1 MHVRQYRLPHNG
13 SDDCTVA
20 ADDELLVAHLETP
33 LPARRASW
41 GAIRSITSR
50 GRAASARMSTP
61 TAGVEAAAA
70 TQRTTNAA
78 LFALM
83 CLVWGLTWWP
93 AKVGAAHVP
102 PIFLAAARFTIAG
115 ALMLAWAGR
124 DAGAVPRSAQAR
136 LIGTALLVNTGNYAL
151 LFWGIARA
159 PTGLAAIVNFATIPV
174 FSLLAS
180 RWIEG
185 EAIARR
191 HIVAIALGTLGLAL
205 LFGTRALGARG
216 EAAAAPDE
224 LWGLAAI
231 ALGTLLYC
239 LGAVLSRPIATTM
252 PVLAL
257 AGWQTLIGGIGL
269 VALSFALEPV
279 EARHWRALAA
289 WPTLPA
295 LAFLVAAGSLAGFTI
310 YLRLL
315 RDWGAFRAGLYA
327 FVSPVIA
334 VAVGV
339 VALSERFGWA
349 EGLGA
354 LIMFGAAAIAL
365 KRPSRSLRRGDGVA
379 GG

>member
-1 MHVRQYRLPHNG
+1 MNK
-13 SDDCTVA
+13 
-20 ADDELLVAHLETP
+20 
-33 LPARRASW
+33 
-41 GAIRSITSR
+41 
-50 GRAASARMSTP
+50 
-61 TAGVEAAAA
+61 
-70 TQRTTNAA
+70 NAA
-78 LFALM
+78 LFVVM
-83 CLVWGLTWWP
+83 CVVWGLTWWP
-93 AKVGAAHVP
+93 VKIGAAHVP

-115 ALMLAWAGR
+115 TMMLAWAR
-124 DAGAVPRSAQAR
+124 ADAAAVPRSARPR
-136 LIGTALLVNTGNYAL
+136 LIATALLVNTGNYAL

-159 PTGLAAIVNFATIPV
+159 PTGLAAIVNFGTIPV

-185 EAIARR
+185 ESIGLRQLM
-191 HIVAIALGTLGLAL
+191 AIALGLVGLAL
-205 LFGTRALGARG
+205 LFASRALGAVG
-216 EAAAAPDE
+216 TEAFAPAE

-239 LGAVLSRPIATTM
+239 TGAALSRPIAASM

-257 AGWQTLIGGIGL
+257 AGWQTLIGGVGL
-269 VALSFALEPV
+269 AALSLALEPV
-279 EARHWRALAA
+279 EGAHVRALAR

-295 LAFLVAAGSLAGFTI
+295 LLFLVAAGSLAGFTI

-349 EGLGA
+349 EGVGA
-354 LIMFGAAAIAL
+354 VLMFGAAAVAL
-365 KRPSRSLRRGDGVA
+365 KKD
-379 GG
+379 

>member
-1 MHVRQYRLPHNG
+1 M
-13 SDDCTVA
+13 
-20 ADDELLVAHLETP
+20 
-33 LPARRASW
+33 
-41 GAIRSITSR
+41 SR
-50 GRAASARMSTP
+50 
-61 TAGVEAAAA
+61 
-70 TQRTTNAA
+70 NAA
-78 LFALM
+78 LFLVM
-83 CLVWGLTWWP
+83 CAVWGLTWWP

-102 PIFLAAARFTIAG
+102 PIFLAAARFMIAG

-124 DAGAVPRSAQAR
+124 DALQVPRSAHAR
-136 LIGTALLVNTGNYAL
+136 LLATALLVNTGNYAL
-151 LFWGIARA
+151 LFWGIAHA
-159 PTGLAAIVNFATIPV
+159 PTGLAAIVNFGTVPV
-174 FSLLAS
+174 FSLLAGH
-180 RWIEG
+180 WLLG
-185 EAIARR
+185 EPIARR
-191 HIVAIALGTLGLAL
+191 QIASIALGSIGLAL
-205 LFGTRALGARG
+205 LFATRAMGATG
-216 EAAAAPDE
+216 AAAASSAE

-239 LGAVLSRPIATTM
+239 VGAVLSQPIATAM

-257 AGWQTLIGGIGL
+257 AGWQTLIGGFGL
-269 VALSFALEPV
+269 IVLSLALEPV
-279 EARHWRALAA
+279 AIAHVRALAA

-354 LIMFGAAAIAL
+354 VLMFGAAAISLKKPPGEAL
-365 KRPSRSLRRGDGVA
+365 RATAPGASR
-379 GG
+379 

>member
-1 MHVRQYRLPHNG
+1 MNRN
-13 SDDCTVA
+13 
-20 ADDELLVAHLETP
+20 
-33 LPARRASW
+33 
-41 GAIRSITSR
+41 
-50 GRAASARMSTP
+50 
-61 TAGVEAAAA
+61 A
-70 TQRTTNAA
+70 T

-93 AKVGAAHVP
+93 VKVGAAHVP
-102 PIFLAAARFTIAG
+102 PIFLAAARFSIAG
-115 ALMLAWAGR
+115 VLMLAFAGR
-124 DAGAVPRSAQAR
+124 DAAAVPRSAHAR
-136 LIGTALLVNTGNYAL
+136 VLVTALLVNTGNYAL

-180 RWIEG
+180 HWIEG
-185 EAIARR
+185 EPIAPR
-191 HIVAIALGTLGLAL
+191 HIGAIVLGTSGLTL
-205 LFGTRALGARG
+205 LFAARAWGAP
-216 EAAAAPDE
+216 AARAAPDE

-239 LGAVLSRPIATTM
+239 VGAVLSRPIATAM
-252 PVLAL
+252 PVVTL

-269 VALSFALEPV
+269 AALSLALEPL
-279 EARHWRALAA
+279 ETRHLRALAG

-295 LAFLVAAGSLAGFTI
+295 LLFLVAAGSLAGFTI

-339 VALSERFGWA
+339 VVLNERFGWA
-349 EGLGA
+349 EALGA
-354 LIMFGAAAIAL
+354 VLMFGAAAIAFR
-365 KRPSRSLRRGDGVA
+365 KPAQERVRGDTPEGSRVF
-379 GG
+379 